1 MMRSAQRGGR
11 KRHGQSTM
19 IVTGHDPLG
28 GRFQE
33 DAHGT
38 VRAFEVIP
46 KPKDVKWKNAALLR
60 RNMAL

>member
-1 MMRSAQRGGR
+1 
-11 KRHGQSTM
+11 M

-38 VRAFEVIP
+38 VHAFEVIP